1 MRSLFR
7 LTPRLIPGRSGVLAA
22 TRVFATLTVAVV
34 ALVGL
39 ASAQSASLQEIGIQ
53 GYLTKDNSPTR
64 VRVRV
69 TNPGAQ
75 ATTLKLSIS
84 VGEKD
89 ARLGRVDQFS
99 AEVPLQAG
107 EDRFF
112 DLPIPLFATKPVLT
126 LTATTP
132 DGRVVTSQSRTL
144 ERINGNNLVLLLCSD
159 DKTCNEVLGTI
170 QASGSDELKTR
181 KTQRY
186 TFLVLKEL
194 PEEWWAYSPAHSVI
208 LARPASGL
216 SVAERTALEGYCR
229 QSGQLALVEPLAGPG
244 ILDAYRT
251 GSSGE
256 TRTGVGSGGLFRFH
270 DAAELASFF
279 DRSVSDFMTETAKN
293 FGEFERSRW
302 IRFGALSSPLA
313 TMFDFPTL
321 RWLIIWLMIY
331 IVIVGAVNFYVL
343 TKLNRRELAWITV
356 PGIALALALVLY
368 VSSAGKRPD
377 RPGLDEI
384 ATYHLDDLSPE
395 AAANYHLRVSS
406 PTRQDLSVT
415 VPGNAVWSGTD
426 QVLTPT
432 ASFSVFD
439 RRAANSGEG
448 WSVRLLPQR
457 EFLVPLLQWSYQDL
471 SLAGLVTLPGSL
483 KSLPNGELVNETG
496 FSFRQ
501 AVLRD
506 GDRVYDLGAVGA
518 GATFAARNGTG
529 EELKQLLGPSP
540 YTMAGEARRF
550 DSNSHEDIKRL
561 LAAGASTSKPVFA
574 GLAERPSLGASLG
587 TRDYA
592 RRQYVI
598 VVITLRGG
606 A

>member
-1 MRSLFR
+1 VTL
-7 LTPRLIPGRSGVLAA
+7 RLILGRPAVLAA

-34 ALVGL
+34 ALAGL
-39 ASAQSASLQEIGIQ
+39 GSAQSASLQEIGIQ

-75 ATTLKLSIS
+75 ATALKLSIS

-99 AEVPLQAG
+99 ASVALQAG
-107 EDRFF
+107 EDRLL
-112 DLPIPLFATKPVLT
+112 DLPIPFFAARPVLT

-132 DGRVVTSQSRTL
+132 DGRVVLSQSRAL
-144 ERINGNNLVLLLCSD
+144 ERINANSLVLLLCSD

-194 PEEWWAYSPAHSVI
+194 PEEWWAYAPAHSVI
-208 LARPASGL
+208 LARPAAGL
-216 SVAERTALEGYCR
+216 SAAERAALEGYCR
-229 QSGQLALVEPLAGPG
+229 QSGQLALVEPLVGPG

-251 GSSGE
+251 GTSTE
-256 TRTGVGSGGLFRFH
+256 PRTGVGSGGLFRFH

-279 DRSVSDFMTETAKN
+279 DRSVSDLMTETAKN

-302 IRFGALSSPLA
+302 IRFSALNSPLS

-321 RWLIIWLMIY
+321 PWLIIWLVIY

-356 PGIALALALVLY
+356 PGIALAFALVLY
-368 VSSAGKRPD
+368 VSSAAKRPD

-395 AAANYHLRVSS
+395 AAANYQLRVSS
-406 PTRQDLSVT
+406 PTRQDLSVR

-439 RRAANSGEG
+439 RSAANSGEG
-448 WSVRLLPQR
+448 WSIRLLPQR
-457 EFLVPLLQWSYQDL
+457 EFVVPLLQWSYQDL
-471 SLAGLVTLPGSL
+471 NLAGLVTLPGSL
-483 KSLPNGELVNETG
+483 KTLPNGQLINETG

-506 GDRVYDLGAVGA
+506 GDRVYDLGAVAA
-518 GATFAARNGTG
+518 GATFSPRNGMG
-529 EELKQLLGPSP
+529 EEIKQLLGPS
-540 YTMAGEARRF
+540 YTIVAEAGRF
-550 DSNSHEDIKRL
+550 DRNSHEDIKRL
-561 LAAGASTSKPVFA
+561 LITGANASKPVFA
-574 GLAERPSLGASLG
+574 GLAEMSSLGASLG
-587 TRDYA
+587 THDYA